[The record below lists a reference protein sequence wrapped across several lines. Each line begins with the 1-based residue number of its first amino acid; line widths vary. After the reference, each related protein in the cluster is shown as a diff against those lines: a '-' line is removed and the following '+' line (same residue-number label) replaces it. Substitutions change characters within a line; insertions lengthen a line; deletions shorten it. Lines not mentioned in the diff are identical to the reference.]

1 LRANGGHNGGWDE
14 IDHNLF
20 LKIRN
25 KHKGKEGFIQE
36 LTELIATKDLE
47 KIKQHEEWYKT
58 YLQLQEL
65 KKQAIKKWKEEKNV
79 KHSNRFHL
87 NIPNFN

>member
-1 LRANGGHNGGWDE
+1 MFKNYLRANGGHNGGWDE
-14 IDHNLF
+14 IDQNLF

-25 KHKGKEGFIQE
+25 KHKGKEAFIQE
-36 LTELIATKDLE
+36 LSELIATKDLE

-58 YLQLQEL
+58 YTQLQEL

-79 KHSNRFHL
+79 ITFK
-87 NIPNFN
+87 

>member
-1 LRANGGHNGGWDE
+1 MRTNGGHNGGWDE

-25 KHKGKEGFIQE
+25 KHKGKESFIQE
-36 LTELIATKDLE
+36 LTELIATKNLE

-79 KHSNRFHL
+79 MRFEL
-87 NIPNFN
+87 FTLKQYSVF